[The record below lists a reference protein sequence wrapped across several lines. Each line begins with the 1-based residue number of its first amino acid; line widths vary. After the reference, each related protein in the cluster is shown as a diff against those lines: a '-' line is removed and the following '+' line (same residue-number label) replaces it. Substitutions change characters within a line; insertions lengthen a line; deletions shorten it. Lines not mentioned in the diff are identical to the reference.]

1 MEWWLWA
8 LIGLGL
14 AGCEM
19 LTPGGFYFLFFGI
32 GALITSVLVC
42 IGVAGEAWTQWLLFT
57 AISLA
62 CLFPLRARLVRWAT
76 GETPRTVDSIVGEEA
91 VLLDDLEPGGVGKAE
106 LRGTTWSVRTAGAR
120 TFRRGERARVARVD
134 GLTLWVDV

>member
-32 GALITSVLVC
+32 GALITSGLVWV
-42 IGVAGEAWTQWLLFT
+42 GAAGPAWTQWLLFT
-57 AISLA
+57 VISVA
-62 CLFPLRARLVRWAT
+62 CLVPLRARLVRWAA
-76 GETPRTVDSIVGEEA
+76 GDGPRAVDSIVGEEA
-91 VLLDDLEPGGVGKAE
+91 VLLDDLEPGGIGKAE
-106 LRGTTWSVRTAGAR
+106 LRGTTWSVRALGTR

-134 GLTLWVDV
+134 GLTLWVDA